1 MISVSANRTNAGAS
15 ERRASD
21 AAAIEAAANASRLV
35 AQLRKQ
41 IAEKDGKIAEL
52 KETLKDME
60 TGARVSARGTM
71 AEVSKRRDMPLAA
84 LLGPSR
90 AQSVVIARY
99 EAIYEVARRC
109 PWMSLSEIGRLFG
122 RDHTTIIHALR
133 VWPGKAGKFGIPVLP
148 LGREEF
154 E

>member
-1 MISVSANRTNAGAS
+1 MISASATKINAS
-15 ERRASD
+15 IRERRALD
-21 AAAIEAAANASRLV
+21 AAAIEAAANASQIV

-41 IAEKDGKIAEL
+41 LAAKDEKIAEL

-71 AEVSKRRDMPLAA
+71 AEVSKRRDMPMQA

-109 PWMSLSEIGRLFG
+109 SWMSLSEIGRLFD

-133 VWPGKAGKFGIPVLP
+133 VWPEKAQKYSIPVLP
-148 LGREEF
+148 LGREEVD
-154 E
+154 